1 MKKNLLS
8 LIILFLLV
16 INIVLTAIMVFSL
29 VTTNQRA
36 NALMADVASVLKLEL
51 PPGGASAAA
60 SGDGGYVVP
69 DVPIAN
75 VVTYDVNAGE
85 QIMIPLM
92 PAPEDTTT
100 KYIILTA
107 SLSLDSKNKGFK
119 DNKIALTDSG
129 NADLSKGDVLIQD
142 IINRTFSKYTSD
154 QVRQSDIVDQI
165 KAEII
170 QGLQGMY
177 SSDFIYNVQFREVKY
192 S

>member
-36 NALMADVASVLKLEL
+36 NALMADVASVLQLEL
-51 PPGGASAAA
+51 PPGGANAA
-60 SGDGGYVVP
+60 SGDGSFQIP

-75 VVTYDVNAGE
+75 VVTYDVNGGE
-85 QIMIPLM
+85 QIMIPLK

-100 KYIILTA
+100 KYVILTA

-129 NADLSKGDVLIQD
+129 GADLSKVDVMIQD
-142 IINRTFSKYTSD
+142 VINRTIGKYTSD
-154 QVRQSDIVDQI
+154 EIKTTETQDQAKI
-165 KAEII
+165 EII
-170 QGLQGMY
+170 QGVQAMY
-177 SSDFIYNVQFREVKY
+177 GSDFVFNVQFREVKY